1 MYRSNKETLLSTQKE
16 TNEEK
21 IQKPQRSQQK
31 KEEIGEF
38 IIGDRESNDH
48 VTNKPNYLT
57 YLNQV
62 GKKKHVR
69 NGTCKM
75 EREK

>member
-31 KEEIGEF
+31 KEETGEF
-38 IIGDRESNDH
+38 IIGDREA
-48 VTNKPNYLT
+48 TI
-57 YLNQV
+57 
-62 GKKKHVR
+62 
-69 NGTCKM
+69 M
-75 EREK
+75 